1 MLDRS
6 GRTQDAGLSPAFE
19 RGQLKVLAYQRLR
32 AAILQC
38 ELPPGA
44 FVTETRLASWLGL
57 GKAPVRNA
65 LASLVST
72 GLIEAHARRGY
83 RVAAI
88 SDRDIADIF
97 DLRRRLE
104 PSLGDVTLSRSDL
117 ERLQRLDD
125 IIAAT
130 GASSDPATRWT
141 AHQADRESLHLLATA
156 SGNALLTRRLGE
168 IWDLCDRAVAYVE
181 STSGQTLKFA
191 PRGPLID
198 ALAAGDQEAS
208 TDLIAQ
214 RVAALANHVRTGL
227 TRMAVADSAGPTF
240 TALVQA
246 QGPAQGLDQ
255 GGPTPPRPAD
265 STNSRETFSEENGRQ
280 S

>member
-1 MLDRS
+1 MLDQS
-6 GRTQDAGLSPAFE
+6 SQSLYDLPSSAFE
-19 RGQLKVLAYQRLR
+19 RGQLKDLAYQRLR

-38 ELPPGA
+38 ELQPGA

-72 GLIEAHARRGY
+72 GLVQAHARRGY
-83 RVAAI
+83 RVAPI

-130 GASSDPATRWT
+130 GTSDDPATRWS
-141 AHQADRESLHLLATA
+141 ARQADRESLHLLATA

-181 STSGQTLKFA
+181 TTSGQMLKLD
-191 PRGPLID
+191 PRGALID
-198 ALAAGDQEAS
+198 ALAVGDQELA
-208 TDLIAQ
+208 TALITQ
-214 RVAALANHVRTGL
+214 RIAALANHVRTGL
-227 TRMAVADSAGPTF
+227 TRMALADPD
-240 TALVQA
+240 TAYA
-246 QGPAQGLDQ
+246 PPSPAPILK
-255 GGPTPPRPAD
+255 RPAD
-265 STNSRETFSEENGRQ
+265 TISSREAFSYEKGRKP
-280 S
+280 